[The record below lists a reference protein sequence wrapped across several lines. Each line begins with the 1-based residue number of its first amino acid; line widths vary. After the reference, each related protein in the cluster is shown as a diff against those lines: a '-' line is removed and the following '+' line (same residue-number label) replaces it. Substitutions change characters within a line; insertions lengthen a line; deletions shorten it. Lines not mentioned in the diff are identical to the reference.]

1 MPERSCAEWGC
12 CVQVPQQQLRKEG
25 YYWWERTRLWVWPTS
40 KKQHRWEQHIL
51 TTSGLTMFCSE
62 GSERLCLA
70 QELGE
75 PTPKQAW
82 EVPPCIHQ
90 TSQLRRQILQCAAVS
105 TPAAEWISPQAANRG
120 AENLIPTSC
129 LSPAMLPRLA
139 EEHLKIVPLQK
150 LYETTWLQHRAGSHH
165 LEWFS
170 HPSYLAGLPHPFP
183 DPAQSWLPH
192 TDV

>member
-1 MPERSCAEWGC
+1 
-12 CVQVPQQQLRKEG
+12 
-25 YYWWERTRLWVWPTS
+25 
-40 KKQHRWEQHIL
+40 
-51 TTSGLTMFCSE
+51 MFCSE

-82 EVPPCIHQ
+82 EVPPCIRQ

-165 LEWFS
+165 LE
-170 HPSYLAGLPHPFP
+170 
-183 DPAQSWLPH
+183 
-192 TDV
+192 